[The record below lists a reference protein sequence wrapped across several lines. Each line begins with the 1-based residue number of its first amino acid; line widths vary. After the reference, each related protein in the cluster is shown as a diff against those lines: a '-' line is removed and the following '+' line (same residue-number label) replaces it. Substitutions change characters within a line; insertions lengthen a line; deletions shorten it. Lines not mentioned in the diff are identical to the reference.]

1 MDGEIRIASIP
12 YRAMLPLPFVREHA
26 DEVRENLRKRNVV
39 APLDEILELDRRAR
53 ELRVESEALRAE
65 RNRASR
71 AGKPDEATRT
81 RLRAVGERVAAIEK
95 ELKVIDEE
103 LTEKLLYLPNMSDP
117 SAPVGPDESHDVVG
131 RSWGEPRTFSFT
143 PRPHWEVGERL
154 GILDI
159 PRGVKLSGSRFYV
172 LKGAG
177 AALQRA
183 LITWMIDLKVRDHGF
198 IELYPPFMARPEMLV
213 GTGSLPKSRDV
224 VYKLENEE
232 LFLIPTAEPQL
243 LGYYRDEI
251 LDATQL
257 PLRVVGYTACFR
269 NEKMSAGRDVRGI
282 KRGFQFDKVEMFVF
296 CKPEE
301 SAAELDLLVRL
312 AAEVLEKLE
321 LPYRLKEL
329 CTGDMAFQAAKAIDL
344 EVWSPGVEEWLEV
357 STCSNCTEF
366 QSHRGN
372 VRMRRSRDKHA
383 EPLHTLNG
391 SGLALPRLL
400 IAVLENYQRED
411 GSVEVPRALRPYLHG
426 LEAIVA

>member
-1 MDGEIRIASIP
+1 VDGEIRIAPIP

-26 DEVRENLRKRNVV
+26 DEVRENLRKRNVD
-39 APLDEILELDRRAR
+39 APLDRILELDRRSR
-53 ELRVESEALRAE
+53 ELRVESEGLRAE
-65 RNRASR
+65 RNKASKG
-71 AGKPDEATRT
+71 GKPDERT
-81 RLRAVGERVAAIEK
+81 RVRMREIGERIGVIEQ

-103 LTEKLLYLPNMSDP
+103 LADKLLYLPNMCDP

-131 RSWGEPRTFSFT
+131 RGWGEPRRFSFA
-143 PRPHWEVGERL
+143 PKPHWELGERL
-154 GILDI
+154 GILDL
-159 PRGVKLSGSRFYV
+159 PRGVKLAGSRFYV
-172 LKGAG
+172 LRGAG

-183 LITWMIDLKVRDHGF
+183 LIAWMIDLKVRDHGF
-198 IELYPPFMARPEMLV
+198 TELYPPFLTKPEMLV
-213 GTGSLPKSRDV
+213 GSGSLPKSREV
-224 VYKLENEE
+224 VFKVEDEE
-232 LFLIPTAEPQL
+232 LFLVPTAEPQL

-251 LDATQL
+251 IDAAQL
-257 PLRVVGYTACFR
+257 PLRLVGYTACFR

-282 KRGFQFDKVEMFVF
+282 KRGFQFDKVEMFIF

-301 SAAELDLLVRL
+301 SPRELDLLVRL
-312 AAEVLEKLE
+312 AGEVLERLE

-357 STCSNCTEF
+357 SSCSNCTEF
-366 QSHRGN
+366 QSHRAN

-411 GSVEVPRALRPYLHG
+411 GSVEVPRVLRSYLHG
-426 LEAIVA
+426 LDAITA